1 MSKFSEEYVRHLMRF
16 DLLGMLSPLE
26 RKQLDEWLD
35 EQEAH
40 KELYRKIRNGFEAGE
55 IRNYLQTDT
64 EKAWKKVKNTVSVP
78 SVGHTAVGLKWLKY
92 AAVVLPVVLSLSLWY
107 VWEGANREDGTELVL
122 TSGRPLPVLTLDNG
136 ETRYL
141 QPEEQAE
148 IEVNEG
154 VKAYQAN
161 GGLVYDTVPKSGETR
176 YNRIQVPKG
185 SEYQVVLADGTKVWL
200 NAASEL
206 RYPVSFPSGERRVF
220 LRGEAF
226 FEVAFDGE
234 RPFYVETGE
243 VDVRVLGTVFD
254 VNTHYTY
261 GVRTVLVDGA
271 VTLDCGGQRNIRL
284 NPGELADF
292 NRTTSEVSLKQVDV
306 RPYVAWK
313 DGFFVFEEETLEEI
327 MNTLA
332 LWYDKE
338 VFFLDRK
345 NKDLHFSGHLK
356 RYDRIETI
364 LTAINDVTGVEFQMN
379 EKVILIR

>member
-1 MSKFSEEYVRHLMRF
+1 MSKFSEEYVRRLMRF

-35 EQEAH
+35 EQESN
-40 KELYRKIRNGFEAGE
+40 KELYRKIRNGFEVGE
-55 IRNYLQTDT
+55 IRDYLQTDT

-122 TSGRPLPVLTLDNG
+122 TSERPLPVLTLDNG

-226 FEVAFDGE
+226 FEVAFDGK

>member
-1 MSKFSEEYVRHLMRF
+1 MSKFSEEYVRRLMRF

-40 KELYRKIRNGFEAGE
+40 KELYRKIRNGFEVRE
-55 IRNYLQTDT
+55 IRDYLQTDT
-64 EKAWKKVKNTVSVP
+64 EKAWKKVKNTASVP
-78 SVGHTAVGLKWLKY
+78 SVGRAVVGLKWLKY

-107 VWEGANREDGTELVL
+107 VWENANREKGADAVRM
-122 TSGRPLPVLTLDNG
+122 SGKSLPVLTLDNG
-136 ETRYL
+136 ETYYL
-141 QPEEQAE
+141 QPEEQTE
-148 IEVNEG
+148 IEVNKG
-154 VKAYQAN
+154 IKAYQAN
-161 GGLVYDTVPKSGETR
+161 GGLVYDTVPKSGEIR

-206 RYPVSFPSGERRVF
+206 KYPVAFPAEERKVF
-220 LRGEAF
+220 LLGEAY
-226 FEVAFDGE
+226 FEVAYDAK

-243 VDVRVLGTVFD
+243 VNIRVLGTVFD
-254 VNTHYTY
+254 VNTHYTQ
-261 GVRTVLVDGA
+261 GVRTVLVEGA
-271 VTLDCGGQRNIRL
+271 VALDCGGQRNVRM

-292 NRTTSEVSLKQVDV
+292 NRMTSEVALKQVDV

-364 LTAINDVTGVEFQMN
+364 LTAINEVTGVEFQMN
-379 EKVILIR
+379 EKMILIR